1 MVSPRSFLLVAC
13 LIACA
18 CGGDDDGN
26 DDPGTDA
33 GAPEPEPDP
42 QLDAL
47 RQLEELSRRP
57 LSVEF
62 RHGFP
67 GAILGAIPVSGD
79 DPVEKAQGFLDDWKV
94 LYRLDDPQLELG
106 VRRVAGDDDEHVV
119 FHQTYKGLPVFG
131 GEIVAGI
138 EGDELFMT
146 IGSLVTKGLELDV
159 TPLITPAQAEEL
171 VREAVGGR
179 TSATIG
185 ETTLLVYDPSLLD
198 AEVDPEPH
206 LVYQVNLPDAHHLM
220 DAISGQLLLSLST
233 DQSAGL
239 SDYDLDLE
247 DANLNNAQE
256 TSCFTSTEDDD
267 AAADEGGIYPDYADD
282 ADVVEIYDYTQF
294 AYLFY
299 EDNFG
304 RTSYDD
310 DEAQVEIYAHVKW
323 PDDEFQDNAKYSPS
337 CDLFQVSDRVIS
349 EDVIGHEYTHA
360 VINATSDLFYG
371 YQSGALNES
380 YADVMAELAE
390 NDGMWLMG
398 EDTLGGIIRNLADPP
413 AKGQPDHSFDYVVT
427 SDDEGGVHSNSGIPN
442 KAAWLITVG
451 GTHHGYTTEGIGRQK
466 AMSLYYKS
474 MIVMF
479 PGTDFTLYR
488 NFLVGMAL
496 AWADVGKYGFTA
508 QDACDVRNGLAAV
521 GMGKGDIDCDGVE
534 ELNNVD
540 ADNDYIHEGI
550 DNCDAVPNPSQAD
563 HDKDGMGDACDDDDD
578 NDTVPDGEDNCPL
591 ANSDQLDQNGNG
603 VGDRCEDFDSDGV
616 LDDEDNCPGDANS
629 TQTDSDDDGDGDACD
644 PDNDGDGVTG
654 LSDNCPFTANA
665 DQADTDLDGI
675 GDACDACAD
684 VSDPVDGWT
693 AGIPELGIDPAPL
706 QKDYDQDGIPDACDP
721 APFGGISARIGTEDL
736 TPENTLIDA
745 DGANH
750 TLNIAGSPLGHL
762 SVPIPLCPAG
772 CPAWFPQDYELEL
785 ALVRID
791 GSVGV
796 WLTDENGRMM
806 SHTHMDTAIDRTLRF
821 SPQGGRSYFLNVGLA
836 PTFTGSSFQLALSAN

>member
-1 MVSPRSFLLVAC
+1 MPSFRRFLLASC
-13 LIACA
+13 LVGAA
-18 CGGDDDGN
+18 CGGDDDDG
-26 DDPGTDA
+26 DAVGADA
-33 GAPEPEPDP
+33 GEPEPEPDP

-67 GAILGAIPVSGD
+67 GAVLGAIPVSGAST
-79 DPVEKAQGFLDDWKV
+79 VEKAQGFLDDWKV
-94 LYRLDDPQLELG
+94 LYRLDDPDLELD
-106 VRRVAGDDDEHVV
+106 VRRLAGDDDEHVV

-138 EGDELFMT
+138 DGDELFMT
-146 IGSLVTKGLELDV
+146 IGSLVTKGLELEV
-159 TPLITPAQAEEL
+159 TPLITPAQAEQL
-171 VREAVGGR
+171 VLEAVGGR

-185 ETTLLVYDPSLLD
+185 ETTLLIFDPSLLD

-206 LVYQVNLPDAHHLM
+206 LVYQVNLPDAHHLV
-220 DAISGQLLLSLST
+220 DTASGQLLFSVT
-233 DQSAGL
+233 AHQSAGL
-239 SDYDLDLE
+239 SEYDLDLE
-247 DANLNNAQE
+247 HANLTNATD
-256 TSCFTSTEDDD
+256 TSCYTSTTDDD
-267 AAADEGGIYPDYADD
+267 AAADEEGIYPDYIDNQN
-282 ADVVEIYDYTQF
+282 IIKLYNFTQF

-310 DEAQVEIYAHVKW
+310 DEAQVETYAYVKW
-323 PDDEFQDNAKYSPS
+323 PDDENPDNAKWSPN
-337 CDLFQVSDRVIS
+337 CDLFQFANRVIG
-349 EDVIGHEYTHA
+349 EDVVAHEYTHA
-360 VINATSDLFYG
+360 VIGATSDLFYG

-390 NDGMWLMG
+390 NDGAWLLG
-398 EDTLGGIIRNLADPP
+398 EDTIAGTVRNLANPP
-413 AKGQPDHSFDYVVT
+413 DGNQPDHAFDYVIT
-427 SDDEGGVHSNSGIPN
+427 SADEGGVHSNSGIPN

-474 MIVMF
+474 MISMF
-479 PGTDFTLYR
+479 PGTDFALYR

-496 AWADVGKYGFTA
+496 AWADIGKYGFTA

-534 ELNNVD
+534 EQNNID
-540 ADNDYIHEGI
+540 PDNDYIHEAI
-550 DNCDAVPNPSQAD
+550 DNCDAVANPSQVNSD
-563 HDKDGMGDACDDDDD
+563 NDGMGDACDDDDD
-578 NDTVPDGEDNCPL
+578 NDTVPDGEDNCVLHNP
-591 ANSDQLDQNGNG
+591 DQLDQNGNG
-603 VGDRCEDFDSDGV
+603 VGDRCEDFDGDGV
-616 LDDEDNCPGDANS
+616 LDDQDNCPGDAN
-629 TQTDSDDDGDGDACD
+629 QNQADSDDDGDGDACD

-665 DQADTDLDGI
+665 DQDDTDLDGT
-675 GDACDACAD
+675 GDACDACAG

-706 QKDYDQDGIPDACDP
+706 QADYDQDGIPDACDP
-721 APFGGISARIGTEDL
+721 APFGGIAARIGTEDL
-736 TPENTLIDA
+736 TPENGIIEA
-745 DGANH
+745 DGASH
-750 TLNIAGSPLGHL
+750 TLAMAGAPLGHL
-762 SVPIPLCPAG
+762 RVPIPLCPAG
-772 CPAWFPQDYELEL
+772 CPDWFAQDYELEL

-796 WLTDENGRMM
+796 WLTDETGRMV

-821 SPQGGRSYFLNVGLA
+821 SPQGGRSYFLNLGLA
-836 PTFTGSSFQLALSAN
+836 PAFTGSSFQLALSAQ